1 VVKVKCRFLFLLLGL
16 SINGLFLSF
25 SGNARETPDSNKQ
38 PSYFFSQVSN
48 IYKRQL
54 KLIFFAHNNP
64 TIAEFALAKRRVST
78 IFSEILNHHFE
89 PKVETAEVGL
99 APLKMEGGNVVNHNG
114 KLYIATRATDDEI
127 EAGLLDYFEVFEVS
141 GRLIF
146 FAHNRPTI
154 AQFYLVKRRVESVL
168 KRFGQY
174 GLKVDIPSL
183 EIGAVPVAMAGG
195 QVVEHNGKVYIASTA
210 SEEKIE
216 AYFTRYIT
224 GKRPAQS
231 LRIEKHLEDQNLC
244 LMKI

>member
-1 VVKVKCRFLFLLLGL
+1 LTDL
-16 SINGLFLSF
+16 SVNGLFLSF
-25 SGNARETPDSNKQ
+25 SGNARETPDSNEYQ
-38 PSYFFSQVSN
+38 TYFSSQFL
-48 IYKRQL
+48 YAHKRQL

-64 TIAEFALAKRRVST
+64 TIAEFALAKGRVST
-78 IFSEILNHHFE
+78 ILSEIQNHHFE

-99 APLKMEGGNVVNHNG
+99 APVKMEGGNVINHDG
-114 KLYIATRATDDEI
+114 KLYVAIRATDDQI
-127 EAGLLDYFEVFEVS
+127 EAGLLDYFEVSDVS
-141 GRLIF
+141 GRLFF

-154 AQFYLVKRRVESVL
+154 AQFYLVKRRVENVL

-174 GLKVDIPSL
+174 GLKVEIPSL
-183 EIGAVPVAMAGG
+183 EIGAVPVAMAMAMAMAGG

-231 LRIEKHLEDQNLC
+231 LRIEKHLEDQNFC